1 MKSLS
6 DKDMD
11 RVMGQYLEIP
21 DLSTIIHILSKLYIK
36 NGDRVDNIL
45 KRITSNEGMGIL
57 FMLMGTDE
65 KAQLSELC
73 KYMRETN
80 VANDV
85 VEQIELVFGL
95 RI

>member
-1 MKSLS
+1 ME
-6 DKDMD
+6 

-21 DLSTIIHILSKLYIK
+21 DLSTIIHILTKMYIK

-45 KRITSNEGMGIL
+45 KRIAANDGMRIS
-57 FMLMGTDE
+57 FMLMGNDE
-65 KAQLSELC
+65 KTQLSELC

-80 VANDV
+80 VAKDV
-85 VEQIELVFGL
+85 VEHIEIVFGL